1 MCVCF
6 ASCYFSSF
14 VFLYQ
19 SLLFVFCLK
28 LRMPSLIFCFVV
40 FFLIRFVSSFEQSNG
55 NCMIFCLLFYCLKS
69 GKCIIIS
76 VCLFSQ
82 NLDPFLLLRA
92 ILQICLSSRLSF
104 SVVPNWTHKNGFFFI
119 SFKFKYG
126 QIVSSK
132 TLNFRVRKQYLF
144 VLVVVVVVVGST
156 SLVVLDVVALRF
168 SANAARVFV
177 CVVMSACL
185 WLSIVSAFRCPE
197 FNCNK

>member
-1 MCVCF
+1 
-6 ASCYFSSF
+6 
-14 VFLYQ
+14 
-19 SLLFVFCLK
+19 
-28 LRMPSLIFCFVV
+28 
-40 FFLIRFVSSFEQSNG
+40 
-55 NCMIFCLLFYCLKS
+55 MIFCLLFYCLKS

-76 VCLFSQ
+76 VCLFFSKSRSFPSSTRHFA
-82 NLDPFLLLRA
+82 NLPFL
-92 ILQICLSSRLSF
+92 SSIFLCRTKLDTQK
-104 SVVPNWTHKNGFFFI
+104 WIFFI
-119 SFKFKYG
+119 SLKFKYG